1 MKSWFSKKDR
11 LLAGT
16 IMAGAA
22 VAGFAG
28 PAVAQDSGD
37 EEIVVTGSR
46 IPQPNLIAVSPVTAV
61 DSEDIALRG
70 VTRIEDM
77 LNTLPQTFGA
87 QGANLANAS
96 AGTATVDLRQLGA
109 VRTLVLI
116 NGRRLVPGDPFTSAA
131 DLNAIPGALVDRV
144 EVLTGGASAIYG
156 ADAVAGVVN
165 FIMQDDL
172 EGVRFNAQYSFYQHN
187 QNDEPWSQFNI
198 NRANGGNP
206 FNRIAED
213 NVVDGET
220 WDTSV
225 AFGASS
231 EDGRGNVTMYAS
243 YRNVAQVLQG
253 DRDFSACTLSSS
265 TTGPDD
271 VFFNCGGST
280 TTFPSRIQPV
290 IQATGTGIGIFGGPA
305 NTQSCANPANFSTCN
320 PAFGRHV
327 DNSVNLPTPT
337 PYPFPPPTPN
347 PDPGAGVAP
356 GPVTPFNFGPTNH
369 FQRPDE
375 RYALGGFAHY
385 EINPHVE
392 LYTELMF
399 MDDRT
404 VAQIAPGGVFRFAGL
419 GTVAGANY
427 VVNCDNAF
435 LTQDQINFICNSD
448 QVRDI
453 IDNPGT
459 ANDEVADL
467 VTSLTLGA
475 DDPTTPYDDTNP
487 AAILAAVVTPTLGN
501 QATCPDPIAATPLVN
516 EAFCVVDIGHRN
528 LNGDP
533 RRSDL
538 RHTMYRAVLGARGEI
553 TDGWNYDVYGLY
565 GTTIYQQTGNNL
577 SLSRVN
583 RALINVGGQCGVN
596 VDADP
601 TNDDPGCVP
610 LDLFDANGPTAA
622 QLDYVTQ
629 DNFLRGETVE
639 QVFSASVTGD
649 LATIGVTSP
658 WAEDGF
664 GVAMGVEYRRESS
677 VLVAD
682 TGYCPSTA
690 PGTVTDILGGGG
702 ATCDTSGSYDVF
714 ELFGEVQ
721 APIVQDQPFFHLLQ
735 VTAAYRYSDYSTG
748 ANTDTYKLGL
758 EWAPTEDIR
767 FRGAY
772 QRAVRAPNIVEL
784 FSPAAVGL
792 DGTLDPCDGVPSQ
805 TLAQCQNSG
814 VTAAQY
820 GAIANNPANQY
831 NGLLGGNANLNPEVA
846 DTITVGFVFTPTFLE
861 GFTASVDWYNIQV
874 DGLIGIIG
882 ADLIVTQCGITGSA
896 FFCGLVNRAPGTGQL
911 WGSPL
916 GFITDTNLN
925 TGSAETTGVDV
936 AMNYRRDIGSLGG
949 IGLSLT
955 GSWIQEWITEPL
967 PGFPTYDCVGLYGTV
982 CGRPLPEWRHV
993 FSMTWDTPM
1002 DGLSLTGTW
1011 RHFGDVSLDTFD
1023 PSNPGFV
1030 TPGTPG
1036 SYESDRFH
1044 DAQNYFDIA
1053 GSWDAWENVTFR
1065 AGVNNILDRDPPI
1078 NGQGTCPTGPCNGN
1092 TWPQI
1097 YDALGRYVFFGVT
1110 ADF

>member
-77 LNTLPQTFGA
+77 INTLPQAFGQ
-87 QGANLANAS
+87 QGANIANAS
-96 AGTATVDLRQLGA
+96 TGTATVDLRLLGP
-109 VRTLVLI
+109 VRTLVLV

-131 DLNAIPGALVDRV
+131 DLNAIPGALVDRI
-144 EVLTGGASAIYG
+144 EVLTGGASAVYG

-172 EGVRFNAQYSFYQHN
+172 EGVRFDAQYSFYQHN
-187 QNDEPWSQFNI
+187 QNEEPWSNFNRV
-198 NRANGGNP
+198 RALGGNP
-206 FNRIAED
+206 FNRIPED

-220 WDTSV
+220 WDTSF

-231 EDGRGNVTMYAS
+231 EDGRGNVTVYAS
-243 YRNVAQVLQG
+243 YRNVAQVLQA
-253 DRDFSACTLSSS
+253 DRDFSACTLNSS

-271 VFFNCGGST
+271 VFFGCGGSS
-280 TTFPSRIQPV
+280 TTFPTRLQPV
-290 IQATGTGIGIFGGPA
+290 IQATGVGIGVNGGA
-305 NTQSCANPANFSTCN
+305 AGVGNAAL
-320 PAFGRHV
+320 ARHV
-327 DNSVNLPTPT
+327 DNLTGIQA
-337 PYPFPPPTPN
+337 
-347 PDPGAGVAP
+347 GA
-356 GPVTPFNFGPTNH
+356 VTPFNFGATNH

-392 LYTELMF
+392 MYTELMF

-404 VAQIAPGGVFRFAGL
+404 VAQIAPGGIFRFAGL
-419 GTVAGANY
+419 GTIAGANY
-427 VVNCDNAF
+427 IVNCDNPF
-435 LTQDQINFICNSD
+435 LTATQVDFICNGDESGAAGVQQNCPD
-448 QVRDI
+448 PDPI
-453 IDNPGT
+453 T
-459 ANDEVADL
+459 A
-467 VTSLTLGA
+467 
-475 DDPTTPYDDTNP
+475 
-487 AAILAAVVTPTLGN
+487 GN
-501 QATCPDPIAATPLVN
+501 QALCI
-516 EAFCVVDIGHRN
+516 VDIGHRN
-528 LNGDP
+528 INGTP

-553 TDGWNYDVYGLY
+553 TEGWNYDVYGLY
-565 GTTIYQQTGNNL
+565 GTTLYQQHGDNF

-596 VDADP
+596 ADADP
-601 TNDDPGCVP
+601 TNDDNACIP
-610 LDLFDANGPTAA
+610 LDVFDANGPTQA

-629 DNFLRGETVE
+629 DNFLQGATVE
-639 QVFSASVTGD
+639 QVFSAAVTGD
-649 LATIGVTSP
+649 LATIGLTSP
-658 WAEDGF
+658 WAQDGF
-664 GVAMGVEYRRESS
+664 GLAAGVEYRRESS
-677 VLVAD
+677 EVIAD
-682 TGYCPSTA
+682 TGYCPSTL

-702 ATCDTSGSYDVF
+702 ATCDILGFYDVF

-721 APIVQDQPFFHLLQ
+721 APIIQDQPFFHLLQ

-748 ANTDTYKLGL
+748 ASTDTYKLGL

-784 FSPAAVGL
+784 FAPAAVGL

-814 VTAAQY
+814 VTALQY
-820 GAIANNPANQY
+820 GFIAQNPANQY
-831 NGLLGGNANLNPEVA
+831 NGLLGGNTALNPEVS
-846 DTITVGFVFTPTFLE
+846 DTITLGFVFTPTFLE
-861 GFTASVDWYNIQV
+861 GFTASVDWYNIQI

-882 ADLIVTQCGITGSA
+882 ADLIINQCGITGSA

-925 TGSAETTGVDV
+925 TGSVETTGVDV
-936 AMNYRRDIGSLGG
+936 SMNYRRDIGSLGG

-955 GSWIQEWITEPL
+955 GTWVQEYITEPL
-967 PGFPTYDCVGLYGTV
+967 PGFPTYDCVGLYGNI

-993 FSMTWDTPM
+993 FNITWDTPM
-1002 DGLSLTGTW
+1002 DGLSFTGTW

-1023 PSNPGFV
+1023 PNPQLFV
-1030 TPGTPG
+1030 PPLTPSA
-1036 SYESDRFH
+1036 SYASDRFH

-1053 GSWDAWENVTFR
+1053 ASWAAWDNITFR

-1078 NGQGTCPTGPCNGN
+1078 NGQGTCPTGPCSGN

-1097 YDALGRYVFFGVT
+1097 YDALGRYVFFGVS